1 MAIQLETYKITI
13 KASKTLDQYVSANTK
28 GGWKKIPYIY
38 KKTIFTINSV
48 ERENPSDKIST
59 QGIEIFNTKTYT
71 KAHSLLEFGMKRQGL
86 YYASLQ
92 ITNVKQIAQGSWSWP
107 YEFVPGGLYS
117 ALI

>member
-1 MAIQLETYKITI
+1 MYNIMVFEMNSEDRETPT
-13 KASKTLDQYVSANTK
+13 N
-28 GGWKKIPYIY
+28 
-38 KKTIFTINSV
+38 
-48 ERENPSDKIST
+48 KIST
-59 QGIEIFNTKTYT
+59 QGIEISDTNTDT
-71 KAHSLLEFGMKRQGL
+71 KVHSFLEIRLKRQGL